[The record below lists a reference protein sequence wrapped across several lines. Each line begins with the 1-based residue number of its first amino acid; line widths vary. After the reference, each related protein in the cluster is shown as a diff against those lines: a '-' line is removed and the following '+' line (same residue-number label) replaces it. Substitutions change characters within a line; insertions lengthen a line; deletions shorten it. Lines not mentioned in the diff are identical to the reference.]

1 MDESY
6 SPYLQGKDVGRYILN
21 WSGEYLKYGDNLAE
35 PRKSVSF
42 DAPRILIRQIPSKPP
57 YSINGVYTEQVYLN
71 DINSMVIYSKNSEY
85 NLKIILGILNSK
97 LITYWFVNK
106 FDKFQ
111 RKTFPQFKVNEL
123 KNFPISFLY
132 ENQQKTLIN
141 LVDEILTKNKQLH
154 TEIESFHKYLISDYN
169 LIKINKK
176 LGEYYQLNFDEL
188 YKEVKKS
195 YKKITRTEKDILEK
209 EFKESLDI
217 INPLRK
223 EINSIDKEIDK
234 IVYELYDLTEEEI
247 AIIEK

>member
-1 MDESY
+1 MGTKSWKNYFSHGIFDIANELYEVEKIIKGTVTGAIYNNNRIICNHSCIIITKFK
-6 SPYLQGKDVGRYILN
+6 SLQGVENRSINNSISKWNKKEREELEETSKNFDLKYIL
-21 WSGEYLKYGDNLAE
+21 A
-35 PRKSVSF
+35 
-42 DAPRILIRQIPSKPP
+42 
-57 YSINGVYTEQVYLN
+57 
-71 DINSMVIYSKNSEY
+71 
-85 NLKIILGILNSK
+85 ILNSK
-97 LITYWFVNK
+97 FAYFYLNTIRNHRIKNYFY
-106 FDKFQ
+106 
-111 RKTFPQFKVNEL
+111 PNEL
-123 KNFPISFLY
+123 KQLPIKKLDVTEQNS
-132 ENQQKTLIN
+132 LID
-141 LVDEILTKNKQLH
+141 LSTEILTKNKQLR

-169 LIKINKK
+169 IIKINKK

-195 YKKITRTEKDILEK
+195 YKKITRSEKDILEK